1 MQCVAVKNVF
11 PHCGMRIFGRAKI
24 TVEIT
29 KYLIWQILVNI
40 MTIHAQVGGRMEG
53 GEFSRI
59 FTGWKIF
66 PTLFFVNFD
75 EIPNGG
81 GGFSEIFESGE
92 THFSYPVL
100 DPCESMKRQFFV
112 IMTKFF
118 SFHYKLST
126 FLILSIQM
134 WSYMKTVSV
143 SECTN

>member
-1 MQCVAVKNVF
+1 MTNFGEHNDNTCTSRWPNGRGGIFKNLY
-11 PHCGMRIFGRAKI
+11 G
-24 TVEIT
+24 VE
-29 KYLIWQILVNI
+29 N
-40 MTIHAQVGGRMEG
+40 
-53 GEFSRI
+53 FSYP
-59 FTGWKIF
+59 F
-66 PTLFFVNFD
+66 FFVNFD
-75 EIPNGG
+75 EIPNGGGG

-134 WSYMKTVSV
+134 
-143 SECTN
+143 